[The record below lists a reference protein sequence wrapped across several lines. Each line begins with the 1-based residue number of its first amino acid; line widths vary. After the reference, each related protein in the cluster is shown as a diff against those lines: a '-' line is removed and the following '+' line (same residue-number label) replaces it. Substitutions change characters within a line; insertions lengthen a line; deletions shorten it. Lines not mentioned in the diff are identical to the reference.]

1 MGLPYLKL
9 FKDYRKHISLLSD
22 EEKGQLLMALFDYA
36 EEKEILPLSPAA
48 RMAFS
53 FIAAQMDRDE
63 EEYQNKCE
71 TSKENGKKG
80 GRPPGKTEGKKNL
93 EVLVKNPNNQPV
105 FSKTQKNRTVFSETQ
120 KSQDKDKEEDK
131 DKEIFPPIAPQGAD
145 GEEKAIES
153 VTVQIARGAGENP
166 VDHSTTLQESRFAEF
181 WAAYP
186 KKTGKG
192 AVEKIWKRLHPDT
205 ALFAKMLETL
215 EAFKQSDQWQRE
227 NGQFIPNPA
236 TWLNQKRWEDEV
248 PKQKGG
254 NSHAN
259 SQGTAQSVPQGDTG
273 KTENPWG
280 ELGTCF

>member
-9 FKDYRKHISLLSD
+9 FKDYRRHISLLSD
-22 EEKGQLLMALFDYA
+22 EEKGQLFMALFDYA

-63 EEYQNKCE
+63 EEYQNKCQA
-71 TSKENGKKG
+71 SKENGKKG
-80 GRPPGKTEGKKNL
+80 GRPPGKAQTSKNPQ
-93 EVLVKNPNNQPV
+93 VLMENPNNQPV
-105 FSKTQKNRTVFSETQ
+105 FSKTQ

-145 GEEKAIES
+145 GGQKATES
-153 VTVQIARGAGENP
+153 VTVQIARGAGGNP
-166 VDHSTTLQESRFAEF
+166 ADHSMTLQESRFAQF
-181 WAAYP
+181 WEAYP

-205 ALFAKMLETL
+205 ALFAKMLEIL

-236 TWLNQKRWEDEV
+236 TWLGQKRWEDEV
-248 PKQKGG
+248 PKRKGG

-259 SQGTAQSVPQGDTG
+259 SQGTALSVPQGDTG
-273 KTENPWG
+273 KTGSPWG